1 MESLEPQ
8 ARVRDS
14 DNLNDRLFSLA
25 YDELRRLASAVGRS
39 GASPTLSPTALV
51 HEAWIK
57 MASSPGANFQ
67 DALHFKRVAAR
78 AMRQVLVDA
87 ARRKQTRKR
96 GGDEAVFL
104 VTFDEGL
111 AWSSAS
117 PESSPESILALHQAL
132 DELARRNPRQAEV
145 AVLRIFQEMEM
156 AEIAAALQVSEAT
169 IHRDWKVVHAW
180 LAAQLLPSKRKPEA
194 APS

>member
-1 MESLEPQ
+1 VVESLEPQ

-14 DNLNDRLFSLA
+14 DNLNDRLFCLA

-57 MASSPGANFQ
+57 MASSPGADFQ

-96 GGDEAVFL
+96 GGLDAVFL

-111 AWSSAS
+111 AWSSA
-117 PESSPESILALHQAL
+117 SPESILALHQAL

-145 AVLRIFQEMEM
+145 AVLPGDTEE
-156 AEIAAALQVSEAT
+156 T
-169 IHRDWKVVHAW
+169 
-180 LAAQLLPSKRKPEA
+180 LAARVLEQEHRLYPETLATFAQRFTLPDRPAGS
-194 APS
+194 

>member
-57 MASSPGANFQ
+57 MASSPGANFH

-78 AMRQVLVDA
+78 AMRQILVDA
-87 ARRKQTRKR
+87 ARRKQARKR
-96 GGDEAVFL
+96 GGLDAVFL

-117 PESSPESILALHQAL
+117 PESILAPHQAL
-132 DELARRNPRQAEV
+132 DELARRNQRQAEV
-145 AVLRIFQEMEM
+145 ALLRIFQEMEM
-156 AEIAAALQVSEAT
+156 AEIAAALQVSETT
-169 IHRDWKVVHAW
+169 IHRDWKVVRAW
-180 LAAQLLPSKRKPEA
+180 LAAQLLPHKRKPEA